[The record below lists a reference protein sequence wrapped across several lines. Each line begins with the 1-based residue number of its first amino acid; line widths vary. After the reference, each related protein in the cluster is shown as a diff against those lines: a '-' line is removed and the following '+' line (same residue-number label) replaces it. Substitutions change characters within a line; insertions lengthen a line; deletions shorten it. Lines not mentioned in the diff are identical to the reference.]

1 MMIKC
6 QVYTSNTSNFIRI
19 LEETSASV
27 NDERQSCDWLQIRA
41 ATHISTQEIFEFVRT
56 GGEKSRRAGDRAPQH
71 LQINIGTQQPLP
83 RSAGTP
89 ISSSNRAAIQHRR
102 PCKMRDL

>member
-1 MMIKC
+1 MIKS
-6 QVYTSNTSNFIRI
+6 QVSTSNTSKFIRV
-19 LEETSASV
+19 LEETSAGV

-41 ATHISTQEIFEFVRT
+41 ATHISTQELFEFVRT
-56 GGEKSRRAGDRAPQH
+56 GGEKSRRARDRAPRH

-89 ISSSNRAAIQHRR
+89 IASSNRAAIQHRR
-102 PCKMRDL
+102 LCKMRDL